1 MNNRAVDK
9 VRSTEIQTMR
19 RSNKLDVMKT
29 IILHLLLWA
38 LLGGLWNLVLMALC
52 SLGDA
57 FVPSANHCLDWAKW
71 MPGGMLIGW
80 LTGVIISMWTS
91 RKTMGY
97 YDEVHFTLGGVSV
110 LLGSIIGAIV
120 GILPGLLIWLV
131 VALVPG
137 MTIPPSLSWLPDL
150 PPLGA
155 LLGIVLALA
164 SLTIFGTSM
173 VRDDR
178 RRRTITSRRSQSR
191 LRPDRL
197 PGPIRFVVIY
207 ADSLLRFFLM
217 VCLLIALFLTNT
229 LHGLQDQKWRRRL

>member
-1 MNNRAVDK
+1 
-9 VRSTEIQTMR
+9 MR
-19 RSNKLDVMKT
+19 QSNKLDTIKT
-29 IILHLLLWA
+29 IILHLLLWV
-38 LLGGLWNLVLMALC
+38 LLGGLWHPVLMALC
-52 SLGDA
+52 SFGDVFA
-57 FVPSANHCLDWAKW
+57 PSANYCLDWTKW
-71 MPGGMLIGW
+71 MPGAMPLGW
-80 LTGVIISMWTS
+80 LAGVTTSMWTS

-120 GILPGLLIWLV
+120 GILPGLLIWLI

-137 MTIPPSLSWLPDL
+137 MTVPSALGWLPDL

-155 LLGIVLALA
+155 LLGIVLALV
-164 SLTIFGTSM
+164 SLTVFGVSM

-178 RRRTITSRRSQSR
+178 RRRTITSRRSRSQW
-191 LRPDRL
+191 RPDRL

-217 VCLLIALFLTNT
+217 VCLLIALFLVNT
-229 LHGLQDQKWRRRL
+229 LHDLKDRKWRKRL